1 MTARTAAA
9 LSSAAL
15 VLVVSGCTSFYEIPI
30 ETPIQPKM
38 DVTPFQRVFIAGFI
52 AGGSEDVDANLE
64 TVRLLRS
71 QLRSKSPLRVIEAD
85 VLPLVDLAREQAAPE
100 GGAVPSL
107 PAQGPPQAPAPPTG
121 ERAPAGGTADSAAP
135 AEPTAGGAAGE
146 PAPAPGS
153 ATGGSAPAASAPSG
167 GASAG
172 AATQRTARS
181 ASSGQDR
188 AAADPQQTGRIRDEK
203 DLEPLEGIFANV
215 DYWKKLGEEYQNP
228 LIVTGTVLFTPH
240 ARSGF
245 VQREQEYYDS
255 FGRRR
260 VVPVRTYMER
270 KGFILRPKFIFID
283 GRTGTTI
290 YSESFR
296 EEVLYSPQQSTP
308 ALSSYFELMD
318 RLIPSFLSTLSTQ
331 KIKGSRILLK

>member
-107 PAQGPPQAPAPPTG
+107 PPQGPPQAPAAPTG
-121 ERAPAGGTADSAAP
+121 ERAPAGGTDSAAP

-228 LIVTGTVLFTPH
+228 LIVTGTVLFSPH